1 MSLLNM
7 QLVALGL
14 QEEDCKFREFPDEG
28 WSGLNEDE
36 EANLWE
42 DNPDDD
48 NVECNFSSQFGDR
61 GCLSVAEL
69 PSIRAGKSAAQ
80 EWVLSSGLP

>member
-1 MSLLNM
+1 M

-42 DNPDDD
+42 NNLDDD
-48 NVECNFSSQFGDR
+48 NVEGNFSSQFCGEPEKQ
-61 GCLSVAEL
+61 GYKHPEVLKQTEVEL
-69 PSIRAGKSAAQ
+69 VTKF
-80 EWVLSSGLP
+80 